1 MVRKFFVCTALACA
15 LLLAAGCHHKVQNP
29 LANID
34 SKQPDK
40 GLYDRAIDS
49 MKHGHYQEA
58 RTLLETLINT
68 YPDSEYLARAKL
80 AVGDSWYQEGGTA
93 AWQQAEAEYKDFQTF
108 FPNLPEASEA
118 QLKVANIHYRQMEK
132 PDRDYAQAMHAADE
146 YKTLIQT
153 YPDSPLVPEAKQ
165 RLREVQEVLA
175 ERQFRIANFYFLRQN
190 YAACQARLESL
201 VDSYPLYSRVD
212 DALFELG
219 QLFEKEAD
227 TMKKQLKIP
236 EAQKEKLAADFQ
248 KRAIEAYSKIIT
260 RYQAMDRAA
269 DAKKRL
275 AALNATIPV
284 PTPDALAESKAE
296 EESRGNISM
305 MRGLMGNFKKHP
317 MVAKSSRVGDPSLQ
331 DEKIVDPSQ
340 MVHDLEKE
348 LNAGG
353 QPSGKVG
360 IEALTGIAGKGAPGP
375 NEPPP
380 GTTNAAPAA
389 DSAPNS
395 APSAEGAP
403 PATPPAQVNEVQGQ
417 QQQTAATGNAN
428 SGQATTTTAADR
440 KAASKVDK
448 KKESTSKKKKKKG
461 LGKLIPF

>member
-1 MVRKFFVCTALACA
+1 
-15 LLLAAGCHHKVQNP
+15 
-29 LANID
+29 
-34 SKQPDK
+34 
-40 GLYDRAIDS
+40 
-49 MKHGHYQEA
+49 
-58 RTLLETLINT
+58 
-68 YPDSEYLARAKL
+68 
-80 AVGDSWYQEGGTA
+80 
-93 AWQQAEAEYKDFQTF
+93 
-108 FPNLPEASEA
+108 
-118 QLKVANIHYRQMEK
+118 
-132 PDRDYAQAMHAADE
+132 
-146 YKTLIQT
+146 
-153 YPDSPLVPEAKQ
+153 
-165 RLREVQEVLA
+165 
-175 ERQFRIANFYFLRQN
+175 
-190 YAACQARLESL
+190 
-201 VDSYPLYSRVD
+201 
-212 DALFELG
+212 
-219 QLFEKEAD
+219 
-227 TMKKQLKIP
+227 
-236 EAQKEKLAADFQ
+236 
-248 KRAIEAYSKIIT
+248 
-260 RYQAMDRAA
+260 
-269 DAKKRL
+269 
-275 AALNATIPV
+275 
-284 PTPDALAESKAE
+284 
-296 EESRGNISM
+296 
-305 MRGLMGNFKKHP
+305 
-317 MVAKSSRVGDPSLQ
+317 
-331 DEKIVDPSQ
+331 

>member
-1 MVRKFFVCTALACA
+1 MVRKFLVCTALTCA

-40 GLYDRAIDS
+40 GLYDRAIES
-49 MKHGHYQEA
+49 MRHGHYQEA

-227 TMKKQLKIP
+227 TMKKQPKIP

-248 KRAIEAYSKIIT
+248 KHAVDAYTKIIT
-260 RYQAMDRAA
+260 RYPAMERAP

-275 AALNATIPV
+275 AALNAPIPV
-284 PTPDALAESKAE
+284 PSPDALAESKAE
-296 EESRGNISM
+296 EESRGNITM
-305 MRGLMGNFKKHP
+305 MQGLMGNFKKHP
-317 MVAKSSRVGDPSLQ
+317 MVAKAARVGDPSLQ
-331 DEKIVDPSQ
+331 DEKIVDPAQ
-340 MVHDLEKE
+340 MVHDLENQ
-348 LNAGG
+348 LNAGST
-353 QPSGKVG
+353 PNEKVG
-360 IEALTGIAGKGAPGP
+360 IEAITGIAGKGAPGP

-380 GTTNAAPAA
+380 GTANAAPAT

-403 PATPPAQVNEVQGQ
+403 PPAPPGQVNEVQGQ
-417 QQQTAATGNAN
+417 QPTAATNNAN
-428 SGQATTTTAADR
+428 SGQPTTATA
-440 KAASKVDK
+440 KNGKSAPKVDK

-461 LGKLIPF
+461 LGKLNPF